1 MQGKERADGAGT
13 GREVQADTGRVNIIN
28 YIIIISS

>member
-13 GREVQADTGRVNIIN
+13 GREVQADIIN
-28 YIIIISS
+28 YIIIINS